1 MNKIRILLFVL
12 IFSLFRN
19 TESLVDLLLKN
30 YNKYFAK
37 FKSIPKPW
45 TIYIERTIK
54 EALINVKFTNYQDN
68 NVDIIS
74 FVNIFLNM
82 QQKERNKCDKD
93 YLHCLPKLPDLPPSI
108 NEEIDVLQ
116 PAGSLCFDSLEKDIK
131 SIVMGFHDPVPNI
144 LNTWIFNL
152 DPSFLV

>member
-1 MNKIRILLFVL
+1 MHKIRILLFVL

-19 TESLVDLLLKN
+19 TESLVDPLLKN

-93 YLHCLPKLPDLPPSI
+93 YLHCLPKLSDLPP
-108 NEEIDVLQ
+108 
-116 PAGSLCFDSLEKDIK
+116 
-131 SIVMGFHDPVPNI
+131 
-144 LNTWIFNL
+144 
-152 DPSFLV
+152 